1 MTFEFEAQP
10 GDLLSFAQMLIATND
25 AFVEV
30 NSLEPLASLV
40 AWVEEIVPAAPGTGG
55 AGAGAADERALLEG
69 AVETMRGRLEAAAQE
84 HAAQEA
90 ARRELVAAIS
100 HDLRTPIASAS
111 LLLAAMEDGMLDAQT
126 ERRYRADLR
135 RELDRTTRLINDL
148 FDYSVIDAGRLQLER
163 TATNPEVLVSE
174 SLEAIRPE
182 AGRKAI
188 ALETAF
194 EHGLSLLDADPW
206 RLQRALCN
214 LLVNAVR
221 HTPPQ
226 GRIVAAARQAEG
238 AVAFTV
244 ADSGAGVAA
253 GQAEQIFE
261 PFFRGDRARS
271 SDGSGAGLGLA
282 IARGIAEA
290 HSGSLQLEATSEAG
304 CRFRLLVPIATG
316 G

>member
-1 MTFEFEAQP
+1 M
-10 GDLLSFAQMLIATND
+10 
-25 AFVEV
+25 
-30 NSLEPLASLV
+30 
-40 AWVEEIVPAAPGTGG
+40 EEIVPAPPGAGG
-55 AGAGAADERALLEG
+55 AGAGAADELALLEG

-84 HAAQEA
+84 RAAQEA
-90 ARRELVAAIS
+90 ARRELVATIS

-126 ERRYRADLR
+126 ERRSRADLR
-135 RELDRTTRLINDL
+135 RELDRTTWLINDL

-163 TATNPEVLVSE
+163 APTNPEVLVSE

-194 EHGLSLLDADPW
+194 EQGLPLLDADPW

-261 PFFRGDRARS
+261 PFFPGRLCAIVGRQRGGTGAGDRARDRGGPRWHPAAGGDVGGGLLFPLAGADR
-271 SDGSGAGLGLA
+271 DGRLSV
-282 IARGIAEA
+282 RR
-290 HSGSLQLEATSEAG
+290 TSRALPG
-304 CRFRLLVPIATG
+304 WRR
-316 G
+316 

>member
-1 MTFEFEAQP
+1 
-10 GDLLSFAQMLIATND
+10 
-25 AFVEV
+25 
-30 NSLEPLASLV
+30 
-40 AWVEEIVPAAPGTGG
+40 
-55 AGAGAADERALLEG
+55 
-69 AVETMRGRLEAAAQE
+69 
-84 HAAQEA
+84 
-90 ARRELVAAIS
+90 
-100 HDLRTPIASAS
+100 
-111 LLLAAMEDGMLDAQT
+111 MLDAQA

-135 RELDRTTRLINDL
+135 WELDRTARLINDL

-163 TATNPEVLVSE
+163 VPTNPEVLVSE

-182 AGRKAI
+182 AGRMAI

-194 EHGLSLLDADPW
+194 EQGLPLLDADPW

-261 PFFRGDRARS
+261 PFFPGRPGAIVGRQRGGTGAGDRAR
-271 SDGSGAGLGLA
+271 D
-282 IARGIAEA
+282 RG
-290 HSGSLQLEATSEAG
+290 GP
-304 CRFRLLVPIATG
+304 RWYPATG
-316 G
+316 GDVGGGLPLPLAGADRDGRLSVRRTSRALPGWRR